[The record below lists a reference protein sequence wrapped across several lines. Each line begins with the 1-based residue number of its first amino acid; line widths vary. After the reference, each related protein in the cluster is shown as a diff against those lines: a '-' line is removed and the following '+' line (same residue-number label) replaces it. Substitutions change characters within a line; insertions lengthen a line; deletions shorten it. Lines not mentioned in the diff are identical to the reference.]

1 MEHLN
6 EVIQRLKITKIFLS
20 SLVLIFGF
28 AFSLSYFAFWRFSE
42 TTSVRGIAMIS
53 ADYLGTTLAHLIW
66 AFLLVWTYRIY
77 SYIRKKY
84 SFYTELSL
92 LIIGSLFSIFSAFGN
107 GYFEI
112 FTYLIRSLNLNS

>member
-1 MEHLN
+1 MVHLN
-6 EVIQRLKITKIFLS
+6 EVIQRLKITTIFLS

-28 AFSLSYFAFWRFSE
+28 TFSLSYFAFWRFSE
-42 TTSVRGIAMIS
+42 TASVRGIAMIS

-112 FTYLIRSLNLNS
+112 FTHLIRSLNLNS